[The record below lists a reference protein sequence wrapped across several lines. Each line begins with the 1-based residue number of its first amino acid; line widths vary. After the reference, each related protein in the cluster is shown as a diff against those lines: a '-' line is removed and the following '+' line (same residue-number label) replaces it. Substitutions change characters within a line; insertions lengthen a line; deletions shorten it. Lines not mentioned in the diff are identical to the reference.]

1 MKTRRSMSLS
11 GAFLMAALLVLT
23 PAGAGADAGPDLVLR
38 PGSGPVGTTIEV
50 FSPDQLAMDADQC
63 RSERQAEGTNESD
76 AYEVR
81 WSLGVLPV
89 SATDAPLIGGSGTVV
104 TPDVEPV
111 AVLATGVVPTQVGVP
126 WRTTV
131 TVPATAEPGQRLAVW
146 ADCWRSG
153 PEVAGGEK
161 IWFSYYYL
169 GVFTVTG
176 TSPTTTGGPV
186 ASAPAP
192 VPAAPV
198 PAAPTYTG

>member
-11 GAFLMAALLVLT
+11 GAFLVAALLVLT

-50 FSPDQLAMDADQC
+50 FSPDQ
-63 RSERQAEGTNESD
+63 
-76 AYEVR
+76 
-81 WSLGVLPV
+81 
-89 SATDAPLIGGSGTVV
+89 
-104 TPDVEPV
+104 
-111 AVLATGVVPTQVGVP
+111 
-126 WRTTV
+126 
-131 TVPATAEPGQRLAVW
+131 PATAEPGQRLAVW

-153 PEVAGGEK
+153 PEVAGGEQ

-186 ASAPAP
+186 EPAPAP